1 MELKGSLNTKFVERR
16 LRQAVEDWYS
26 WLAGQSRYADDWLSV
41 PHWCKQVPG
50 RLDIPWAM
58 RDLNKAVAN
67 RGMMRA
73 LCVVVDEIY
82 MSCELVEG
90 VPDISDL
97 RSVLLDWYEGAYE

>member
-1 MELKGSLNTKFVERR
+1 MELKSINTKFVERR

-26 WLAGQSRYADDWLSV
+26 WLAVQSRYADDWMSV
-41 PHWCKQVPG
+41 PYWCKQVPS

-58 RDLNKAVAN
+58 RDLDKVVGN

-73 LCVVVDEIY
+73 LYVIVDEVY
-82 MSCELVEG
+82 LCCEGVEG

-97 RSVLLDWYEGAYE
+97 RSELFRWHEAEYG